1 MQAIIR
7 EENSIEDFKNQSYS
21 IEKLGTGGEIA
32 CTKQLLISTGLSK
45 PKVKALLM
53 AAKNV
58 RTLKTTVYF
67 DHLRFLDQ
75 IFFYTIFSSTLV
87 YFHNLYNVEFHG
99 LL

>member
-7 EENSIEDFKNQSYS
+7 EEDSIEDFKNQSYS

-58 RTLKTTVYF
+58 RTLKTT
-67 DHLRFLDQ
+67 DLDR
-75 IFFYTIFSSTLV
+75 YSNMLV
-87 YFHNLYNVEFHG
+87 KFT
-99 LL
+99 